1 MPAIGWKVARKSKN
15 VRKRETQRDRD
26 RERETEREREREREV
41 KCVAKVEPE
50 MKVSP
55 SGCVP
60 ATTRKRQRS

>member
-15 VRKRETQRDRD
+15 VKKRETQRDRD
-26 RERETEREREREREV
+26 REREREREV